1 MQLRMTPN
9 YARLCRALQYQF
21 RDPNLLQIA
30 LTHRSVGADNN
41 ERLEFL
47 GDAILSFVITNQL
60 YTRFPHD
67 DEGTLSRYRARLV
80 KGETLAIA
88 ARVLHL
94 GEYLRLGPGELKS
107 GGFDRDSILANA
119 IEAIIGAVYLDG
131 GLEPAGALVLNMLQQ
146 PLENVSAVGGV
157 KDPKTLLQELLQA
170 RHAPLPD
177 YTVAKI
183 SGEPHAQSFTVTC
196 SVEGLTRPVIG
207 EGASRRKAEQDAA
220 QKALKLLSG

>member
-1 MQLRMTPN
+1 MPHKMTPDF
-9 YARLCRALQYQF
+9 ARLCRALHYEF
-21 RDPNLLQIA
+21 RNPALLQDA
-30 LTHRSVGADNN
+30 LTHRSAGAHNN

-60 YTRFPHD
+60 YVRFPHD

-80 KGETLAIA
+80 KGETLAAA
-88 ARVLHL
+88 ARRLHL

-131 GLEPAGALVLNMLQQ
+131 GLEPAGTLVLDMLQQ
-146 PLENVSAVGGV
+146 PLENVAAVGGV

-170 RHAPLPD
+170 RRAPLPE
-177 YTVAKI
+177 YIVAKI
-183 SGEPHAQSFTVTC
+183 SGEPHAQFFTVTC
-196 SVEGLTRPVIG
+196 AIEGLAQPVVG
-207 EGASRRKAEQDAA
+207 TGASRRKAEQDAA
-220 QKALKLLSG
+220 QKALKLLPG

>member
-1 MQLRMTPN
+1 MTPN
-9 YARLCRALQYQF
+9 YARLCRALQYEF
-21 RDPNLLQIA
+21 RAPELLQVA
-30 LTHRSVGADNN
+30 LTHRSAGADNN

-47 GDAILSFVITNQL
+47 GDAILSFVVTNAL

-80 KGETLAIA
+80 KGETLATA
-88 ARVLHL
+88 ARALHL

-107 GGFDRDSILANA
+107 GGFDRDSILANT

-131 GLEPAGALVLNMLQQ
+131 GLAPASALILNILQQ
-146 PLENVSAVGGV
+146 PLQNVAAVGGV

-177 YTVAKI
+177 YIVTKI

-196 SVEGLTRPVIG
+196 TVDGLKRPVTG
-207 EGASRRKAEQDAA
+207 EGSSRRRAEQDAA
-220 QKALKLLSG
+220 QKALKLLST

>member
-1 MQLRMTPN
+1 MTPN
-9 YARLCRALQYQF
+9 YARLCSALQYEF
-21 RDPNLLQIA
+21 RDPNLLQVA

-60 YTRFPHD
+60 YVRFPHD

-80 KGETLAIA
+80 KGETLATV
-88 ARVLHL
+88 ARALHL

-107 GGFDRDSILANA
+107 GGFDRSSILANT

-131 GLEPAGALVLNMLQQ
+131 GLAHASALVLNMLQH
-146 PLENVSAVGGV
+146 PLENVAAVGGV
-157 KDPKTLLQELLQA
+157 KDPKTLLQEILQA
-170 RHAPLPD
+170 RHAPLPE

-183 SGEPHAQSFTVTC
+183 SGEPHAQSFTVAC
-196 SVEGLTRPVIG
+196 SVDGLKQLVIG

-220 QKALKLLSG
+220 QKALKLLSS

>member
-1 MQLRMTPN
+1 MTPN
-9 YARLCRALQYQF
+9 YARLCRALQYEF
-21 RDPNLLQIA
+21 RDPNLLQVA

-60 YTRFPHD
+60 YARFPHD

-80 KGETLAIA
+80 KGETLATA
-88 ARVLHL
+88 ARALHL
-94 GEYLRLGPGELKS
+94 GEYLRLGQGELKS
-107 GGFDRDSILANA
+107 GGFDRSSILANT

-131 GLEPAGALVLNMLQQ
+131 GLAHASTLVLNMLQQ
-146 PLENVSAVGGV
+146 PLENVAAVGGV
-157 KDPKTLLQELLQA
+157 KDPKTLLQEILQA
-170 RHAPLPD
+170 RHAPLPE

-196 SVEGLTRPVIG
+196 SVDGLKQLVIG

-220 QKALKLLSG
+220 QKALKLLSS

>member
-1 MQLRMTPN
+1 MTPN

-21 RDPNLLQIA
+21 RDPNILQIA

-60 YTRFPHD
+60 YARFPHD

-80 KGETLAIA
+80 KGETLATV
-88 ARVLHL
+88 ARGLHL

-119 IEAIIGAVYLDG
+119 IEAIIGAVFLDG
-131 GLEPAGALVLNMLQQ
+131 GLEHASALVLNMLQQ
-146 PLENVSAVGGV
+146 PLENVAALGGV
-157 KDPKTLLQELLQA
+157 KDPKTLLQEILQA

-196 SVEGLTRPVIG
+196 SVEGLSRPVIG

>member
-1 MQLRMTPN
+1 MTPN
-9 YARLCRALQYQF
+9 FARLCRALQYEF
-21 RDPNLLQIA
+21 RNPALLHGA

-47 GDAILSFVITNQL
+47 GDAILSFLITNEL
-60 YTRFPHD
+60 YARFPHE

-80 KGETLAIA
+80 KGETLAAA
-88 ARVLHL
+88 ARALHL

-119 IEAIIGAVYLDG
+119 IEAIIGAVYLDR
-131 GLEPAGALVLNMLQQ
+131 GLEDARVLVLNMLQQ
-146 PLENVSAVGGV
+146 PLQNVVAVGGV

-170 RHAPLPD
+170 RHAPLPE
-177 YTVAKI
+177 YIVAKI

-196 SVEGLTRPVIG
+196 CVEGLIRPVMG
-207 EGASRRKAEQDAA
+207 VGSSRRKAEQDAA
-220 QKALKLLSG
+220 HKALKLLSV

>member
-1 MQLRMTPN
+1 LTPN

-21 RDPNLLQIA
+21 RDPNILQIA

-60 YTRFPHD
+60 YARFPHD

-80 KGETLAIA
+80 KGETLATV
-88 ARVLHL
+88 ARGLHL

-119 IEAIIGAVYLDG
+119 IEAIIGAVFLDG
-131 GLEPAGALVLNMLQQ
+131 GLEHASALVLNMLQQ
-146 PLENVSAVGGV
+146 PLENVAALGGV
-157 KDPKTLLQELLQA
+157 KDPKTLLQEILQA

-196 SVEGLTRPVIG
+196 SVEGLSRPVIG

>member
-1 MQLRMTPN
+1 MTPN
-9 YARLCRALQYQF
+9 YARLCRALQYEF
-21 RDPNLLQIA
+21 RDPNLLQVA

-60 YTRFPHD
+60 YVRFPHD
-67 DEGTLSRYRARLV
+67 DEGALSRYRARLV
-80 KGETLAIA
+80 KGETLATA
-88 ARVLHL
+88 ARALHL

-107 GGFDRDSILANA
+107 GGFDRSSILANT

-131 GLEPAGALVLNMLQQ
+131 GLAHASALVLNMLQQ
-146 PLENVSAVGGV
+146 PLESVAAVGGV
-157 KDPKTLLQELLQA
+157 KDPKTLLQEILQA
-170 RHAPLPD
+170 RHAPLPE

-196 SVEGLTRPVIG
+196 SVDGLKQLVIG

-220 QKALKLLSG
+220 QKALKLLSS

>member
-1 MQLRMTPN
+1 MTPN
-9 YARLCRALQYQF
+9 YARLCRALQYEF
-21 RDPNLLQIA
+21 RDPNLLQVA

-60 YTRFPHD
+60 YARFPHD

-80 KGETLAIA
+80 KGETLATA
-88 ARVLHL
+88 ARALHL

-107 GGFDRDSILANA
+107 GGFDRSSILANT

-131 GLEPAGALVLNMLQQ
+131 GLAHASALVLNMLQQ
-146 PLENVSAVGGV
+146 PLENVAAVGGV
-157 KDPKTLLQELLQA
+157 KDPKTLLQEILQA
-170 RHAPLPD
+170 RHAPLPE
-177 YTVAKI
+177 YVVAKI

-196 SVEGLTRPVIG
+196 SVDGLKQLVIG

-220 QKALKLLSG
+220 QKALKLLSS

>member
-1 MQLRMTPN
+1 MTPN
-9 YARLCRALQYQF
+9 FARLYRALHYEF
-21 RDPNLLQIA
+21 RNPGLLQIA

-47 GDAILSFVITNQL
+47 GDTILSFIITNAL

-80 KGETLAIA
+80 KGETLATA

-119 IEAIIGAVYLDG
+119 LEAIIGAVYLDG
-131 GLEPAGALVLNMLQQ
+131 GLVHASELVLNILQQ
-146 PLENVSAVGGV
+146 PLENVAAVGGV

-170 RHAPLPD
+170 RRAPLPD
-177 YTVAKI
+177 YSVVKI
-183 SGEPHAQSFTVTC
+183 SGEPHAQAFTVTC
-196 SVEGLTRPVIG
+196 CVEGLKQPVVG

-220 QKALKLLSG
+220 HKALQLLSG